1 MSPVSST
8 LNDRGAGSVV
18 VVLVLLL
25 AIVEAGGGGA
35 GTARFETC
43 WGGL

>member
-1 MSPVSST
+1 MSST

-18 VVLVLLL
+18 VVLVLL
-25 AIVEAGGGGA
+25 AVVEAGGGGA
-35 GTARFETC
+35 GTALFATC